1 MSKANNAVGPQ
12 TRGKKPGKSKVVPAL
27 GLASLVAGS
36 AAATQFFAWKFEY
49 QAILGANYNHL
60 YAPWA
65 IFDWWHKW
73 NGIYPDALTAA
84 GSVGTLVAAGGL
96 IVTAAAK
103 VIASNSSKA
112 NEHLHGSAR
121 WADKKDI
128 EDASLLGN
136 DGRDGG
142 VYVGAWRDK
151 SGKLQYLRHNG
162 PEHVLCYAPTRSGK
176 GVGLVVPTL
185 LSWPHRCVVT
195 DLKGEL

>member
-27 GLASLVAGS
+27 GLASFVAGS

-84 GSVGTLVAAGGL
+84 GGVGTLVAAGGVDRHRSRKGNRLKL
-96 IVTAAAK
+96 IQ
-103 VIASNSSKA
+103 S
-112 NEHLHGSAR
+112 
-121 WADKKDI
+121 
-128 EDASLLGN
+128 
-136 DGRDGG
+136 
-142 VYVGAWRDK
+142 
-151 SGKLQYLRHNG
+151 
-162 PEHVLCYAPTRSGK
+162 
-176 GVGLVVPTL
+176 
-185 LSWPHRCVVT
+185 
-195 DLKGEL
+195 